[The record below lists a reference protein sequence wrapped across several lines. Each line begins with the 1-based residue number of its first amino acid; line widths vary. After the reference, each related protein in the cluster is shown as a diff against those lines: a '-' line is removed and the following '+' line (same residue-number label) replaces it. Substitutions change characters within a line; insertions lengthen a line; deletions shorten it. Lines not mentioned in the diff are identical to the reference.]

1 MTQKRGRGQPGS
13 RGRCDSG
20 RIRATAQEG
29 GLQAT
34 EISECNQYVRIRVTN
49 ERNGGET
56 ELVRRG
62 RNRYK
67 PAGP

>member
-13 RGRCDSG
+13 KHG
-20 RIRATAQEG
+20 RIRAKPQER
-29 GLQAT
+29 GLQAA
-34 EISECNQYVRIRVTN
+34 EMSVCNQSVRIRVTN
-49 ERNGGET
+49 ERNDGET